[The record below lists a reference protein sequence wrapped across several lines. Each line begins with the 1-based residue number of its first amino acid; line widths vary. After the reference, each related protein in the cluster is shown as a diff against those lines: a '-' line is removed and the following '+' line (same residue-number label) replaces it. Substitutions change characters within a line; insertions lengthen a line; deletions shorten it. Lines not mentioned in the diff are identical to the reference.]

1 LCGLRLFLVMQW
13 ARCRSNCFP
22 LGPRGLLHEFCMALP
37 PGALAGDRTFHDLAS
52 QCGADCALVG
62 LGDWGLCGGV
72 HPQRS
77 VVDGYPGGL
86 LLTMVGVTLLFAA
99 VEANG
104 TLRVLA
110 GQATQLVRGQ
120 RWALPLLFFL
130 VAAIVSMVGPGA
142 ISSVALLIPL
152 AVSIGAQVRLPV
164 FLTALAVTNGANAGN
179 LSPISSV
186 GVIVN
191 SRMTEVGLGGHE
203 AKVFG
208 ANLMAHLLV
217 TVVAWMVWLARE
229 RIGWRG
235 RGEAL
240 SEALASVR
248 ATAPL
253 ALAHRWTLFVV
264 ALWVV
269 GVLVWQLPLGLSAFA
284 AATLLFLGR
293 VADQEESVRL
303 VPWPVVLMVTGVATL
318 ISLLEKTGGLDLF
331 TSLLARLAS
340 PGTVNGVMAMIT
352 GAISTYSS
360 TSGVVLP
367 AFLPTVPSLVER
379 VGGGEPL
386 AIALSIN
393 IGSALVD
400 VSPLSTLGALCVAA
414 VQDAEASRRLYHQL
428 FGWGLSMIVV
438 GAGLAQLLAGW
449 LARL

>member
-1 LCGLRLFLVMQW
+1 
-13 ARCRSNCFP
+13 
-22 LGPRGLLHEFCMALP
+22 
-37 PGALAGDRTFHDLAS
+37 
-52 QCGADCALVG
+52 
-62 LGDWGLCGGV
+62 
-72 HPQRS
+72 
-77 VVDGYPGGL
+77 